1 MITGNTCAASETRG
15 IRDLAAQIT
24 EAGSIFKVARVRGGA
39 ESTCWGEVP
48 HGVAIVRDGSVPHH
62 S

>member
-1 MITGNTCAASETRG
+1 MITGNTHAASETQG
-15 IRDLAAQIT
+15 IRELAAQIT
-24 EAGSIFKVARVRGGA
+24 EAASMSMSRVGGS
-39 ESTCWGEVP
+39 ESTSWGEVP